1 MEYIGLVCFIL
12 AGISEGVMDTIQ
24 FHYSTSIF
32 FHFKK
37 QLFWDPEISWKNKYK
52 NGDPKQGA
60 KFPFSITLLVGLTDA
75 WHFFKLLRNLF
86 IFIGVLFL
94 ALPINSLWICV
105 GWVALARIV
114 FGLSFTISYRKMG
127 V

>member
-1 MEYIGLVCFIL
+1 VEYIGLVCFVL

-24 FHYSTSIF
+24 FHYTTSIF
-32 FHFKK
+32 FNFKK

-60 KFPFSITLLVGLTDA
+60 KFPLSVTLLVGLTDA

-94 ALPINSLWICV
+94 ALPTNNFWICV
-105 GWVALARIV
+105 LWVALARIA

>member
-24 FHYSTSIF
+24 FHYTTSIF
-32 FHFKK
+32 FNCKK

-52 NGDPKQGA
+52 NGDPKQGP

-94 ALPINSLWICV
+94 ALPINSFWICIL
-105 GWVALARIV
+105 WVALARIV